1 MKLLLVED
9 EERLARSL
17 VRGLTEEGHVVD
29 LCATGGDAIAQ
40 GAAIAYDA
48 VILDWMLP
56 DVDGLHV
63 LRAWRQAGLQTPV
76 LMLTARGTVPERVQG
91 LRAGADDYLVK
102 PFDFEELLARLEA
115 LHRRAEGASRARAVG
130 DVSLDPRRRTLSRG
144 AQHASLTAREYGLAA
159 ELFEHAGEV
168 LTRSELL
175 ERVWGSRFDGE
186 PNVVDVYVGYLRRKL
201 PDLGAESVAIR
212 TVRGVGFR
220 LEAARPSQGP

>member
-9 EERLARSL
+9 EARIARSL

-29 LCATGGDAIAQ
+29 LCSTGGDAISQ

-56 DVDGLHV
+56 DLDGLHV

-76 LMLTARGTVPERVQG
+76 LMLTARGTVPEKVQG
-91 LRAGADDYLVK
+91 LRAGADDYIVK

-115 LHRRAEGASRARAVG
+115 LHRRAEGASRAHAVG

-144 AQHASLTAREYGLAA
+144 DQHVSLTAREYGLAA
-159 ELFEHAGEV
+159 ELFEHVGEV

-201 PDLGAESVAIR
+201 ADLGAEGVAVR

-220 LEAARPSQGP
+220 LEAARP